1 MADAPFMPLAMG
13 GRTGGARPKSDIPS
27 SLPPVHWGPFGGGG
41 CLLRGAELG
50 HPLRSPAAGIE
61 FPFGCASEVT
71 VEVDEIDDV
80 DDTDDEEFVR

>member
-27 SLPPVHWGPFGGGG
+27 SLPVHWGPFGG

-50 HPLRSPAAGIE
+50 HPLRSPAADME
-61 FPFGCASEVT
+61 VPFVCAFEVT
-71 VEVDEIDDV
+71 VEVDEFDDV
-80 DDTDDEEFVR
+80 DDTDEEEFVR